1 MTTAAPAQILGHS
14 SQTVAGGFPHTLA
27 GKQKQEE
34 HKIII
39 IIIMIMIIMII
50 IIKKLIIIPWQL
62 FFTIDKWG
70 E

>member
-1 MTTAAPAQILGHS
+1 MGHS

-39 IIIMIMIIMII
+39 IMIIMII
-50 IIKKLIIIPWQL
+50 IIKLIIIPWQL
-62 FFTIDKWG
+62 FFTINKWVD
-70 E
+70 

>member
-27 GKQKQEE
+27 SKQKQEE

-39 IIIMIMIIMII
+39 IMIIIMIMIII
-50 IIKKLIIIPWQL
+50 IIKIVIIPWQL